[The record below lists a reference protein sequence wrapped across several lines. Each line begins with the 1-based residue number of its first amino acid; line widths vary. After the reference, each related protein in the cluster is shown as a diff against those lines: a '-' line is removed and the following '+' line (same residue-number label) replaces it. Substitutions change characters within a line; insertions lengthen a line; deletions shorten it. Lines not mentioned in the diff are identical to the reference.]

1 MKKNTLE
8 DYKKAVKSKYE
19 NDIQNGEVIIQ
30 TTPAAMRDLC
40 LSKWNAGMSVNDERI
55 FRTFFDLKETEDLRK
70 GLVNCN
76 IALFKPIRSFLKGEQ
91 NTENL
96 KRIDLAALLVDFEP
110 RPFAKFNKLD
120 GIRVGEVATVQIS
133 NTTVVA
139 PDEGLRVKD
148 EIKNVQLVYEQNK
161 KLISRVSWFAGAVV
175 FFTVLGYVIKN
186 NWFPEKQCMEWVG
199 DHYEEV
205 DCNKTQQGI
214 MTTAS
219 IVPINPNAK
228 DLKKLNCKNKI
239 TFFKNEKPLVWYSKV
254 NGEVELYDRP
264 GFHPITDK
272 PLKPI
277 TNYMIH
283 KYNLASK

>member
-55 FRTFFDLKETEDLRK
+55 FRTFFDLNEKEDLRK

-76 IALFKPIRSFLKGEQ
+76 IALFKPIRSFLEGKQ
-91 NTENL
+91 NTDNL
-96 KRIDLAALLVDFEP
+96 KRIDLAAVLVDFES
-110 RPFAKFNKLD
+110 RPFAKFVKMD
-120 GIRVGEVATVQIS
+120 GTREGEVATVQIS
-133 NTTVVA
+133 NKTVVP
-139 PDEGLRVKD
+139 PDEDIIVKD
-148 EIKNVQLVYEQNK
+148 EIKNVQPVYVQNK
-161 KLISRVSWFAGAVV
+161 KLISRVVWFTGALVL
-175 FFTVLGYVIKN
+175 FAVLGYAVKN
-186 NWFPEKQCMEWVG
+186 HWYPEKQCMVWVG
-199 DHYEEV
+199 DHYEEI
-205 DCNKTQQGI
+205 DCNKEQLGI
-214 MTTAS
+214 MSLAS
-219 IVPINPNAK
+219 IVPINSSAK
-228 DLKKLNCKNKI
+228 DLKKLDCKSKI
-239 TFFKNEKPLVWYSKV
+239 TFFQNDKPLVWYSKV

-264 GFHPITDK
+264 GFHPITEK